1 MPVDISGYTVDQ
13 AISLNDLLKDFSI
26 HDYKKCTLVID
37 ACFSG
42 ASRSPEPL
50 INLKGVGKWRIKKKP
65 QEGSKKS
72 YIDFDFLR
80 SDNQIDYMNPNI
92 GDKMILYSSSSGEET
107 SLTDDK
113 NQHGLF
119 TYHFLKILK
128 DNKGDISSKEL
139 FDLVRDRVGKKSILD
154 FNKPQTPEI
163 IFGDKINFNSDY
175 FLK

>member
-1 MPVDISGYTVDQ
+1 
-13 AISLNDLLKDFSI
+13 
-26 HDYKKCTLVID
+26 
-37 ACFSG
+37 
-42 ASRSPEPL
+42 
-50 INLKGVGKWRIKKKP
+50 
-65 QEGSKKS
+65 
-72 YIDFDFLR
+72 
-80 SDNQIDYMNPNI
+80 MNPNI

-128 DNKGDISSKEL
+128 DNEGDISSKEL

-163 IFGDKINFNSDY
+163 IFGNKINFNSDY

>member
-1 MPVDISGYTVDQ
+1 MKLLYSKKISFCF
-13 AISLNDLLKDFSI
+13 DLL
-26 HDYKKCTLVID
+26 
-37 ACFSG
+37 
-42 ASRSPEPL
+42 
-50 INLKGVGKWRIKKKP
+50 
-65 QEGSKKS
+65 
-72 YIDFDFLR
+72 
-80 SDNQIDYMNPNI
+80 
-92 GDKMILYSSSSGEET
+92 
-107 SLTDDK
+107 DDK